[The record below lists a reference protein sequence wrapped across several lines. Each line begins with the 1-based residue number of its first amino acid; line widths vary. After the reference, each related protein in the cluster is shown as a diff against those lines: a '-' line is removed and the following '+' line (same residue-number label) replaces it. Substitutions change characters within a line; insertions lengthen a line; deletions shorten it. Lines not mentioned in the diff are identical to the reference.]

1 MILSRSRV
9 TDLQLRPRTAD
20 RFVPYL
26 ASVVAVLLY
35 FSTFRFEF
43 VYDDVTQ
50 IVNNPLI
57 RSWHNLPWMF
67 TTDVWRFLNPHVVG
81 NYWRPL
87 FMVWLLI
94 NYKIF
99 ALNPIGWHLTAVLVH
114 AAVTYLAYK
123 LVRRLGAN
131 AIVAGIAALI
141 FAIHPVHLE
150 TVAWVSGATDSLMSL
165 FLILSLLAFVQG
177 WDGVDR
183 RWLWYGLSGL
193 GYACA
198 LLSKETAI
206 VLPGI
211 ALGFA
216 LIYRKRDDKNSA
228 LVKKLIAPMLMFAA
242 IAALYWIGRMHALAG
257 VMHSRIQIS
266 FVELLMTWPTLLWF
280 YLKHLVWPTGLGIF
294 YDIYPVT
301 HPTMTRFWLP
311 LAGVLVILIVMVAA
325 WLRTR
330 DRLLLIAA
338 LLFVLPIL
346 PAFVFPA
353 LVPTDFA
360 HDRYLYFPCLGF
372 AIVIGLLIQ
381 RFRKSAAQWVIVA
394 VIVVALSVAS
404 LSQMVY
410 WANNLLL
417 FDRATKTAPG
427 NMVGFDSLG
436 EALAVRGRMNDATYV
451 FDQVIKRDPNNWIA
465 LYNLGLSNFLEGN
478 NQKTE
483 GYLTRATQLYSLD
496 GDSLAIL
503 AEAQL
508 RQRKFSQSEDSIERA
523 IHTKPYKP
531 GYRRVLA
538 LALEGQGKAEEARA
552 AAEEELK
559 LSPNDKETV
568 AVLDRLSHPRK

>member
-1 MILSRSRV
+1 
-9 TDLQLRPRTAD
+9 
-20 RFVPYL
+20 
-26 ASVVAVLLY
+26 
-35 FSTFRFEF
+35 
-43 VYDDVTQ
+43 
-50 IVNNPLI
+50 
-57 RSWHNLPWMF
+57 
-67 TTDVWRFLNPHVVG
+67 
-81 NYWRPL
+81 
-87 FMVWLLI
+87 
-94 NYKIF
+94 
-99 ALNPIGWHLTAVLVH
+99 
-114 AAVTYLAYK
+114 
-123 LVRRLGAN
+123 
-131 AIVAGIAALI
+131 
-141 FAIHPVHLE
+141 
-150 TVAWVSGATDSLMSL
+150 
-165 FLILSLLAFVQG
+165 
-177 WDGVDR
+177 
-183 RWLWYGLSGL
+183 
-193 GYACA
+193 
-198 LLSKETAI
+198 
-206 VLPGI
+206 
-211 ALGFA
+211 
-216 LIYRKRDDKNSA
+216 
-228 LVKKLIAPMLMFAA
+228 
-242 IAALYWIGRMHALAG
+242 
-257 VMHSRIQIS
+257 
-266 FVELLMTWPTLLWF
+266 
-280 YLKHLVWPTGLGIF
+280 VWPTGLGIF